1 MKGGEKNMMIIKCD
15 RCGCEVSKKNES
27 SLELKFKSSPF
38 DSSNLKIESLCTSC
52 RNEIMEKI
60 KEFMRKE

>member
-1 MKGGEKNMMIIKCD
+1 MIVIKCD
-15 RCGCEVSKKNES
+15 KCGCEVLKNEES

-60 KEFMRKE
+60 RDFLRKE